1 MIKRD
6 FLKLMGAGLASIP
19 FAGKLFKEGAPEIK
33 AVAKNIARTLPKVK
47 GMPEWFTPLV
57 NKIMKEGKDISPKAS
72 SLEDLEI
79 VKKLEI
85 TTAKGESEVITL
97 TKNKTT
103 GEISIESKT
112 GGVGDSPFEI
122 NYKPPESSIDL
133 ETGKQI
139 KSPGDFSVIE
149 NRPKPDYNN
158 PGKVEFDYDHFHIDD
173 AHSNVEKLEQIA
185 TGKIKD
191 LEKADQRLKSKQR
204 TESHPYEDIMD
215 RYPDPPE
222 YANGGRVRYG
232 NGGVGLPPINIPI
245 YSNVENESNIGIGTF
260 IKNRSNQGRSP
271 QSGLGVGG
279 NYGDFSAGVVSPFER
294 GDFKKPE
301 LFLNWTK
308 EFKSGGYVS
317 KGEPV
322 NTDLTRTIPPVK
334 GPSPQGVETLF
345 KRRYR

>member
-112 GGVGDSPFEI
+112 GGVADSPFELNYRPPKSDI
-122 NYKPPESSIDL
+122 NLD
-133 ETGKQI
+133 TGKQI
-139 KSPGDFSVIE
+139 KDPGDFSVIE

-173 AHSNVEKLEQIA
+173 AHSNIEKLEQIA

-215 RYPDPPE
+215 RYPDPD
-222 YANGGRVRYG
+222 YANGGRVGYG
-232 NGGVGLPPINIPI
+232 SGGIGLPPISLPV
-245 YSNVENESNIGIGTF
+245 YSDDETNVGIGTF
-260 IKNRSNQGRSP
+260 TKNRNNEGRGP
-271 QSGLGVGG
+271 QSGFGIGA
-279 NYGDFSAGVVSPFER
+279 NYGDFSAGIVSPFER

-301 LFLNWTK
+301 LFLNWSK
-308 EFKSGGYVS
+308 QFKKGGYVS
-317 KGEPV
+317 KSESV

-334 GPSPQGVETLF
+334 GPNPQGVETLF
-345 KRRYR
+345 KKRYR

>member
-1 MIKRD
+1 MNKRD
-6 FLKLMGAGLASIP
+6 FLKLMGAGLAALP
-19 FAGKLFKEGAPEIK
+19 MAGKLFKEGAPEIK

-72 SLEDLEI
+72 RLEDLEI

-97 TKNKTT
+97 TQNKTT

-112 GGVGDSPFEI
+112 GGVGDSPFELNYRPPKSDI
-122 NYKPPESSIDL
+122 NLD
-133 ETGKQI
+133 TGKQI
-139 KSPGDFSVIE
+139 KDPGDFSVIE

-158 PGKVEFDYDHFHIDD
+158 QGKVEFDYDHFHIDD
-173 AHSNVEKLEQIA
+173 AHSNVEKLEEIA

-191 LEKADQRLKSKQR
+191 LEKADQRLKNKQR

-215 RYPDPPE
+215 RYPDPE
-222 YANGGRVRYG
+222 YANGGRVGYG
-232 NGGVGLPPINIPI
+232 SGGIGLPPISLPV
-245 YSNVENESNIGIGTF
+245 YSDDETNVGIGTF
-260 IKNRSNQGRSP
+260 IKNRNNEGRGP
-271 QSGLGVGG
+271 QTGFGIGAD
-279 NYGDFSAGVVSPFER
+279 YGDFSAGVVSPFER

-301 LFLNWTK
+301 LFLNWSK
-308 EFKSGGYVS
+308 QFKKGGYVS

-334 GPSPQGVETLF
+334 GPNSQGVETLF
-345 KRRYR
+345 KRRYK

>member
-85 TTAKGESEVITL
+85 TTAKGESEIITL

-112 GGVGDSPFEI
+112 GGVADSPFELNYRPPKSDI
-122 NYKPPESSIDL
+122 NLD
-133 ETGKQI
+133 TGKQI
-139 KSPGDFSVIE
+139 KDPGDFSVIE

-173 AHSNVEKLEQIA
+173 AHSNIEKLEQIA

-215 RYPDPPE
+215 RYPDPD
-222 YANGGRVRYG
+222 YANGGRVGYG
-232 NGGVGLPPINIPI
+232 NGGIGLPPISLPV
-245 YSNVENESNIGIGTF
+245 YSDDETNVGIGTF
-260 IKNRSNQGRSP
+260 TKNRNNEGRGP
-271 QSGLGVGG
+271 QSGFGIGA
-279 NYGDFSAGVVSPFER
+279 NYGDFSAGIVSPFER

-301 LFLNWTK
+301 LFLNWSK
-308 EFKSGGYVS
+308 QFKKGGYVS

-334 GPSPQGVETLF
+334 GPNPQGVETLF
-345 KRRYR
+345 KKRYR

>member
-1 MIKRD
+1 MNKRD
-6 FLKLMGAGLASIP
+6 FLKLMGTGLAALP
-19 FAGKLFKEGAPEIK
+19 MAGKLFKEGAPEIK

-72 SLEDLEI
+72 RLEDLEI

-97 TKNKTT
+97 TQNKAT

-112 GGVGDSPFEI
+112 GGVADSPFELNYRPPKSDI
-122 NYKPPESSIDL
+122 NLD
-133 ETGKQI
+133 TGKQI
-139 KSPGDFSVIE
+139 KDPGDFSVIE

-173 AHSNVEKLEQIA
+173 AHSNIEKLEEIA

-191 LEKADQRLKSKQR
+191 LEKADQRLKNKQR

-215 RYPDPPE
+215 RYPDPE
-222 YANGGRVRYG
+222 YANGGRVGYG
-232 NGGVGLPPINIPI
+232 SGGIGLPPISLPV
-245 YSNVENESNIGIGTF
+245 YSDDETNVGIGTF
-260 IKNRSNQGRSP
+260 IKNRNNEGRGP
-271 QSGLGVGG
+271 QTGFGIGAD
-279 NYGDFSAGVVSPFER
+279 YGDFSAGVVSPFER

-301 LFLNWTK
+301 LFLNWSK
-308 EFKSGGYVS
+308 QFKKGGYVS

-334 GPSPQGVETLF
+334 GPNSQGVETLF
-345 KRRYR
+345 KRRYK

>member
-6 FLKLMGAGLASIP
+6 FLKLMGAGLAALP
-19 FAGKLFKEGAPEIK
+19 MAGKLFKEGAPEIK

-72 SLEDLEI
+72 RLEDLEI

-97 TKNKTT
+97 TQNKTT

-112 GGVGDSPFEI
+112 GGVGDSPFELNYRPPKSDI
-122 NYKPPESSIDL
+122 NLD
-133 ETGKQI
+133 TGKQI
-139 KSPGDFSVIE
+139 KDPGDFSVIE

-158 PGKVEFDYDHFHIDD
+158 QGKVEFDYDHFHIDD
-173 AHSNVEKLEQIA
+173 AHSNVEKLEEIA

-191 LEKADQRLKSKQR
+191 LEKADQRLKNKQR

-215 RYPDPPE
+215 RYPDPE
-222 YANGGRVRYG
+222 YANGGRVGYG
-232 NGGVGLPPINIPI
+232 SGGIGLPPISLPV
-245 YSNVENESNIGIGTF
+245 YSDDETNVGIGTF
-260 IKNRSNQGRSP
+260 IKNRNNEGRGP
-271 QSGLGVGG
+271 QTGFGIGAD
-279 NYGDFSAGVVSPFER
+279 YGDFSAGVVSPFER

-301 LFLNWTK
+301 LFLNWSK
-308 EFKSGGYVS
+308 QFKKGGYVS

-334 GPSPQGVETLF
+334 GPNSQGVETLF
-345 KRRYR
+345 KRRYK